1 MKNNLQPDVWGPS
14 GWNFIHYVALGYPD
28 NPTEDDKLHYKTF
41 YESLGH
47 VLPCQGCATHYK
59 DTVSQFPLTQSLE
72 SRDDLLR
79 WTFDIHNL
87 VNARLEKPQLSYE
100 DALRLYTHKQFPVM
114 NILWKLIVL
123 LVLAILI
130 YVIATRKS
138 TI

>member
-14 GWNFIHYVALGYPD
+14 GWNFMHYVALGYPD
-28 NPTEDDKLHYKTF
+28 TPTSEDKDNYKLF

-59 DTVSQFPLTQSLE
+59 DTLTNVPVTPHLD
-72 SRDDLLR
+72 SREDLLR

-100 DALRLYTHKQFPVM
+100 DALLLYTHKQFPVFDV
-114 NILWKLIVL
+114 LWKCILL
-123 LVLAILI
+123 LVLAFLM
-130 YVIATRKS
+130 YMVATR
-138 TI
+138 